1 ALMIIISG
9 PVLLSLV
16 TASVASI
23 FVERKIREGKG
34 LETVKV
40 KGHIIIC
47 GWNENAEKVIDGI
60 LLQSKGP
67 GEKIVLV
74 NELERDEVQS
84 IQYKYKDYD
93 LSFVRGNFAKEDVLA
108 RANLISA
115 KAAIV
120 LADLSGGRGIE
131 KADERTIFG
140 TMALKSMAS
149 KVRTCAEL
157 IHGENR
163 EHLIRANVDQIIVR
177 GDSTGSMLA
186 KAALSPGLADSVNLL
201 INNQD
206 ANKLWRIPVPSKYV
220 EKSFGEVM
228 IYLRD
233 KYGALV
239 LAVIREKESIKLE
252 DILSDDSTFID
263 EFIRKKFEESGKDFF
278 GAKTDLTVIINPAD
292 DFSLNG
298 NDWLIIISRERPP
311 ESGFMEKLVGG
322 AS

>member
-1 ALMIIISG
+1 M
-9 PVLLSLV
+9 
-16 TASVASI
+16 
-23 FVERKIREGKG
+23 
-34 LETVKV
+34 
-40 KGHIIIC
+40 
-47 GWNENAEKVIDGI
+47 
-60 LLQSKGP
+60 
-67 GEKIVLV
+67 
-74 NELERDEVQS
+74 
-84 IQYKYKDYD
+84 
-93 LSFVRGNFAKEDVLA
+93 
-108 RANLISA
+108 
-115 KAAIV
+115 AI
-120 LADLSGGRGIE
+120 
-131 KADERTIFG
+131 
-140 TMALKSMAS
+140 KSMAS

-157 IHGENR
+157 IHGENK

-220 EKSFGEVM
+220 AKSFGEVM
-228 IYLRD
+228 TYLRD

-239 LAVIREKESIKLE
+239 LAVIREKESMKLK

-278 GAKTDLTVIINPAD
+278 GAKTDFTVLINPAD

-311 ESGFMEKLVGG
+311 ESGFMERLVGG